1 MSTITLI
8 SGFMILAGAGV
19 MAVNMVKFM
28 SIPRLL
34 EHFSFKAHHNFWRF
48 FRVHQ
53 LLMLFFFLGYI
64 AVFVS
69 LFQRIEFVGVFF
81 VGVIFFFGA
90 LFVHLGISLQLKMLA
105 TIKAGYQE
113 AVSIGSEL
121 DRERSNLLETNQK
134 LTREIQERQY
144 VENKLR
150 ESRGHLKAIWDSI
163 SAGIIV
169 IDEETH
175 RIEDANPSALSMIG
189 ASREKVLNNVCHRF
203 ICPAEL
209 GSCPVTD
216 KEEKIDKSER
226 ELLTTAGKRI
236 PILKTVTEISVK
248 GRKHLIETFI
258 DISHIKAIEKKLM
271 EACEIAE
278 KSSNAKSDFLANMS
292 HELRTP
298 LNHIIGFTEMVIDG
312 HHGELNKIQEEYLRN
327 VLQSSRHLLSL
338 VNDILDLSKVEA
350 GKTEMKPEPIN
361 LKHVMQN
368 SLIMVKEKAA
378 KHGIQ
383 LSLDADG
390 IPETITADERKLK
403 QILYNLMAN
412 AVKFTPDRGNVN
424 CTARHS
430 AMDGCIE
437 ISVTDT
443 GIGLKPDEL
452 KRIFDPFEQVNRSE
466 GRQYN
471 GTGLGLSL
479 TKKLVELHGGRIWAE
494 SAGEGK
500 GSRFMFT
507 LPLLA
512 N

>member
-1 MSTITLI
+1 M
-8 SGFMILAGAGV
+8 
-19 MAVNMVKFM
+19 
-28 SIPRLL
+28 
-34 EHFSFKAHHNFWRF
+34 
-48 FRVHQ
+48 
-53 LLMLFFFLGYI
+53 
-64 AVFVS
+64 
-69 LFQRIEFVGVFF
+69 
-81 VGVIFFFGA
+81 
-90 LFVHLGISLQLKMLA
+90 
-105 TIKAGYQE
+105 
-113 AVSIGSEL
+113 
-121 DRERSNLLETNQK
+121 
-134 LTREIQERQY
+134 
-144 VENKLR
+144 
-150 ESRGHLKAIWDSI
+150 
-163 SAGIIV
+163 

-175 RIEDANPSALSMIG
+175 RIADANPSALTMIG
-189 ASREKVLNNVCHRF
+189 ASREKVLNNTCHGF

-216 KEEKIDKSER
+216 KEEKVDKSER
-226 ELLTTAGKRI
+226 KLLTTAGEQ
-236 PILKTVTEISVK
+236 VSHTENGDGNKSEGSGSIYW
-248 GRKHLIETFI
+248 KHLSTSHKLKSIE
-258 DISHIKAIEKKLM
+258 HKLK
-271 EACEIAE
+271 EACDLAE
-278 KSSNAKSDFLANMS
+278 TASNAKSDFLANMS

-312 HHGELNKIQEEYLRN
+312 HHGELNKIQAEYLSN

-338 VNDILDLSKVEA
+338 VNDILDLSKIEA
-350 GKTEMKPEPIN
+350 GKTEMKPAPLN

-390 IPETITADERKLK
+390 IPETITADERQLK

-430 AMDGCIE
+430 DTDGCIE

-466 GRQYN
+466 GRQYK

-479 TKKLVELHGGRIWAE
+479 TKKLVELHGGRIRAE